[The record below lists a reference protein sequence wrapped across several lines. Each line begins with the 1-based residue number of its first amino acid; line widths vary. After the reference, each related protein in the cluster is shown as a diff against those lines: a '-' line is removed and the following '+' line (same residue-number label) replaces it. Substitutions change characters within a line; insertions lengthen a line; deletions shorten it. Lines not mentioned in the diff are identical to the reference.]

1 MERSFKTET
10 VWAFCKFLT
19 CSFWIL
25 CAKKQGHL
33 SILIPTA
40 VQGYLW
46 IFADIPLFL
55 KDKFESCRGWGG
67 RGGGTLKKCE
77 RDVLEICQDH
87 LFPSLSYFPLLYSI
101 IGQSSR
107 TPQNRIHYPLKPKH
121 MLLRLSKDLWQ
132 IIFTKAAFWHFRES
146 FFETVFFFSLW
157 L

>member
-1 MERSFKTET
+1 MEWSFKT
-10 VWAFCKFLT
+10 VWECWWYLT
-19 CSFWIL
+19 CSLRIL
-25 CAKKQGHL
+25 CTKRQGHL
-33 SILIPTA
+33 SILIPIA

-46 IFADIPLFL
+46 IFAVFVFRCFL

-67 RGGGTLKKCE
+67 GGGTLKKCE
-77 RDVLEICQDH
+77 RDILEICQDH

-121 MLLRLSKDLWQ
+121 LLLRLSKDLWQ
-132 IIFTKAAFWHFRES
+132 IIFAKAAFWHFREN
-146 FFETVFFFSLW
+146 FFESVFFFSLW